1 MDGFGQRVAGDLGP
15 SERMQMAVDT
25 HQRESPL
32 AEHKC
37 EAQSTGLV
45 ERRFGCGE
53 AFAELM
59 LLLPHRQLEMLEKV
73 ASNVGVTTGQL
84 LRRLISIWLA
94 GLDVARPAEDRALP
108 DAGVRVVAQAL
119 LGPGGQR
126 TAGTS

>member
-1 MDGFGQRVAGDLGP
+1 MDGSGQRVAGDLGP
-15 SERMQMAVDT
+15 SERMQMAVVT

-59 LLLPHRQLEMLEKV
+59 LLVPNQQLATLEEV
-73 ASNVGVTTGQL
+73 ASTVGVTTGQL
-84 LRRLISIWLA
+84 LRRLISNWLT
-94 GLDVARPAEDRALP
+94 GLESGRPAEDRALT
-108 DAGVRVVAQAL
+108 DAGVRGATHAI
-119 LGPGGQR
+119 LGPCGHGP
-126 TAGTS
+126 AGTS